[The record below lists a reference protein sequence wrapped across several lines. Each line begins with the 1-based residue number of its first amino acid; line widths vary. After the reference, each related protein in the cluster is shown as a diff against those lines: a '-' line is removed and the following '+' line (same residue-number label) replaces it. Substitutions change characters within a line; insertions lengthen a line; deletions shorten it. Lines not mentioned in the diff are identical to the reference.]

1 MDDIAGLVRRLLRG
15 PELVIASQET
25 IEELRRKGEQIEEIP
40 SIPLNEALDKLF
52 ALRRQNASS
61 DIVLK
66 LPACPSAEAPVLYL
80 YDEIRQCILFGLN
93 GTAITLS
100 GILVEF
106 MLKYA
111 TFRNEQG
118 GKVEFDSEA
127 WKGFE
132 DKLTM
137 RPAIDRA
144 KRNGL
149 ISDSQAADLHRFVDS
164 IRNTYAHFNI
174 QRLTSGA
181 VFRKVRV
188 RSIRTGEE
196 ELKDIPAT
204 QSPAFQILA
213 KARIDSENVLKIFE
227 FADSVVR
234 HLTAVTSGEANAGLK
249 MIGLGDR

>member
-25 IEELRRKGEQIEEIP
+25 IEELRHKGEQIEEIP

-52 ALRRQNASS
+52 TLRRQNAS
-61 DIVLK
+61 DIVFK
-66 LPACPSAEAPVLYL
+66 LPACPSTEAPVLYL

-118 GKVEFDSEA
+118 GKVEFDSEV
-127 WKGFE
+127 WKRFE

-149 ISDSQAADLHRFVDS
+149 ISDPQAVDLHRFADS

-234 HLTAVTSGEANAGLK
+234 HLTAVASGEANAGLK
-249 MIGLGDR
+249 SDRPGR